1 MALQG
6 IPLTI
11 KLTFHKSAQI
21 SKHNSTE
28 ATLARSRPTTIWIT
42 AFPTRVPR
50 CLIKIRSLTWVV
62 MLPASLAMRSRMEA
76 ITSSRCI
83 GPISTSKWVIWGC
96 MNIMRSFRA
105 EGWTTRTFTNRRHRH
120 SLATTH
126 QWAIMVMLMPQG
138 CPMVETSQLWAWVLV
153 TWLVECQWWE
163 CHHQTYHLHMGS
175 SSRCSSMKAEGTS
188 LRVIKAAS
196 VASQANR
203 CRSLLL
209 LQLSRTSPSPKTTAA
224 CWMPSTK
231 TKWTSK
237 TQHKIQIHPA
247 RTVELPTVTKE
258 RSAAHSSS
266 KWECNNNSCQSQTK
280 NIIRIP
286 FILMVRLLQE

>member
-1 MALQG
+1 MALQD
-6 IPLTI
+6 IHQTI

-28 ATLARSRPTTIWIT
+28 ATLARSQPTTIWIT
-42 AFPTRVPR
+42 AFPTRVPQ

-62 MLPASLAMRSRMEA
+62 MSQASLEMRSRMEA

-96 MNIMRSFRA
+96 MNIMRSFRV

-126 QWAIMVMLMPQG
+126 RWATMVMLMPQG
-138 CPMVETSQLWAWVLV
+138 CLMVETSRLWAWFLV
-153 TWLVECQWWE
+153 TWLVEFQFRIKQWWE
-163 CHHQTYHLHMGS
+163 CHHLPMGS
-175 SSRCSSMKAEGTS
+175 SSSCSSMKAEGMS
-188 LRVIKAAS
+188 LKAIKAAS
-196 VASQANR
+196 VASQPNM
-203 CRSLLL
+203 CRS
-209 LQLSRTSPSPKTTAA
+209 LSRTSPSPKTTAA

-237 TQHKIQIHPA
+237 KYPA

-258 RSAAHSSS
+258 RSAVHSSS
-266 KWECNNNSCQSQTK
+266 KWECCQSQTK

-286 FILMVRLLQE
+286 FILMARLSQE

>member
-42 AFPTRVPR
+42 AFPTRVPQ

-62 MLPASLAMRSRMEA
+62 MLQASLAMRSRMEA

-105 EGWTTRTFTNRRHRH
+105 EGWITRTFSSRRHRH

-126 QWAIMVMLMPQG
+126 QWANMVMLMPQG
-138 CPMVETSQLWAWVLV
+138 CLMAETSQLWVWFLV

-163 CHHQTYHLHMGS
+163 CHHLHMGS
-175 SSRCSSMKAEGTS
+175 SSRCSSMKAEDMS
-188 LRVIKAAS
+188 LRAIKAAS
-196 VASQANR
+196 AASQANI
-203 CRSLLL
+203 CRS
-209 LQLSRTSPSPKTTAA
+209 LSRTSPSPKTTAA
-224 CWMPSTK
+224 CWMPNTK
-231 TKWTSK
+231 TK
-237 TQHKIQIHPA
+237 
-247 RTVELPTVTKE
+247 
-258 RSAAHSSS
+258 
-266 KWECNNNSCQSQTK
+266 
-280 NIIRIP
+280 
-286 FILMVRLLQE
+286 